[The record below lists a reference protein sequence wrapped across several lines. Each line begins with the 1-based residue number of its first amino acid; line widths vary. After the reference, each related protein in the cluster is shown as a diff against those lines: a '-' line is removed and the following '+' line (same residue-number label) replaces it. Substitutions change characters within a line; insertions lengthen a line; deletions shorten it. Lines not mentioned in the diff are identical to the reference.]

1 MWTAWLRA
9 IGDDGAVVL
18 SEPASPEVLA
28 EIEARLGVPLP
39 EDLRTLLAET
49 DGLVDDAGAEPV
61 WPVERIGEENQ
72 ARLGPVADA
81 DADLTFFGDTGTE
94 DLFAYR
100 PDGTDI
106 YLWSAADGRTR
117 WVASDLRSLLDTW
130 FAPED

>member
-9 IGDDGAVVL
+9 IGDDGTVVL
-18 SEPASPEVLA
+18 SDPAPAEVLA
-28 EIEARLGVPLP
+28 EIEARLGVPLL

-49 DGLVDDAGAEPV
+49 DGLADDAGAEPV

-72 ARLGPVADA
+72 SRLGPVADA
-81 DADLTFFGDTGTE
+81 DADLVFFGDTGTE

-100 PDGTDI
+100 ADATDI

-130 FAPED
+130 FAAED

>member
-1 MWTAWLRA
+1 M
-9 IGDDGAVVL
+9 VL
-18 SEPASPEVLA
+18 AEPAGAEVLA
-28 EIEARLGVPLP
+28 EVEAKLGAPLP

-49 DGLVDDAGAEPV
+49 DGLTDDSGGEPV

-72 ARLGPVADA
+72 ARLGPVASA
-81 DADLTFFGDTGTE
+81 DPDLVFFGDTGTE

-100 PDGTDI
+100 SVEPDI

-130 FAPED
+130 FTAED

>member
-1 MWTAWLRA
+1 MWTAWLSA
-9 IGDDGAVVL
+9 IGEDGAVVL
-18 SEPASPEVLA
+18 TDPASPEVLA
-28 EIEARLGVPLP
+28 EVEAKLGAPLP

-49 DGLVDDAGAEPV
+49 DGLADDSGGEPV

-72 ARLGPVADA
+72 SRLGPVAAA
-81 DADLTFFGDTGTE
+81 DPDLVFFGDTGTE

-100 PDGTDI
+100 ASEPDI

-130 FAPED
+130 FASED